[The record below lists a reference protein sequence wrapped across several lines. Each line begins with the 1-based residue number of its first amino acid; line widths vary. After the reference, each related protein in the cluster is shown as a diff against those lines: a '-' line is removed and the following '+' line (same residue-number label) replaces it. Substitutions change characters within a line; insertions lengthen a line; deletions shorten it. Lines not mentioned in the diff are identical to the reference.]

1 MAYEEGLRTIS
12 LNADATLAVKTGSPT
27 VVALTV
33 TNKALTS
40 NVATITVNA
49 AHGFSVGQQVVVA
62 GVDATFNGIQVI
74 TAVGSATT
82 FSYAKTATNVTSA
95 AATGTVTGTAPSI
108 KGNQYRWVKVTGS
121 HLVGLATSSDDG
133 ALIIGVLQSK
143 PQATNGAATIAID
156 GVSLVEAGAT
166 IAAGAA
172 VKADALGRATTATV
186 GSDVVSGFAL
196 AAASVGQLVPV
207 KLRV

>member
-12 LNADATLAVKTGSPT
+12 LKADATLAIKTGSPT

-49 AHGFSVGQQVVVA
+49 AHGFSVGQQVVVT

-82 FSYAKTATNVTSA
+82 FSYAKTASNVTSA
-95 AATGTVTGTAPSI
+95 SATGLVTGTAPSI
-108 KGNQYRWVKVTGS
+108 KGNQYRWVKVTGA
-121 HLVGLATSSDDG
+121 HTAGLATSSDDG
-133 ALIIGVLQSK
+133 ELIVGVLQSK
-143 PQATNGAATIAID
+143 PQATDAAATIAID
-156 GVSLVEAGAT
+156 GVSLLEAGGT
-166 IAAGAA
+166 IAAGNA
-172 VKADALGRATTATV
+172 VKADSLGRAVAATV
-186 GSDVVSGFAL
+186 GTDHVSGFAL

>member
-12 LNADATLAVKTGSPT
+12 LNADASLAVRTGSPT

-33 TNKALTS
+33 TNKELTS
-40 NVATITVNA
+40 NVATLTVNA
-49 AHGFSVGQQVVVA
+49 AHGFSIGQQVVVA

-74 TAVGSATT
+74 TVVGSATT
-82 FSYAKTATNVTSA
+82 FSYAKTATNVVSV

-108 KGNQYRWVKVTGS
+108 KGNQYKFVKVTGV
-121 HLVGLATSSDDG
+121 HLVGLATSSDNG
-133 ALIIGVLQSK
+133 ALIVGVLQNK
-143 PQATNGAATIAID
+143 PQSTNMAATVAID
-156 GVSLVEAGAT
+156 GVSLIEAGASIT
-166 IAAGAA
+166 AGDA
-172 VKADALGRATTATV
+172 VKADALGRAVTATV

-196 AAASVGQLVPV
+196 ASATVGQLVPV